1 MGLKVVP
8 CLPLMYILLSGGN
21 WQELPWTSYCERFG
35 GHGQGRSC
43 DDTNRD
49 CWQAVRVQ
57 EQNFAQVSLNM
68 TYVFD
73 AINLDVTSDTN
84 VSFLY
89 PNMFKSFL
97 IYHVKNYFAWRG

>member
-1 MGLKVVP
+1 MALKV
-8 CLPLMYILLSGGN
+8 LPSLLLMYILLSGGN
-21 WQELPWTSYCERFG
+21 WQELPWASYCERFG

-43 DDTNRD
+43 DDINRD

-68 TYVFD
+68 ASVFD
-73 AINLDVTSDTN
+73 AINLEVTSDTK

-89 PNMFKSFL
+89 PYVFKSFL
-97 IYHVKNYFAWRG
+97 ICHVKNSFAWRG